1 MALFPSDN
9 TDTKLRMIIK
19 HDKSTL
25 YQKLKTHF
33 GYNSFRDQQEA
44 IITHILEGN
53 DTIVLMP
60 TGGGKSL
67 CYQVPALLLEG
78 LTLVISPLIALM
90 KDQVQALNA
99 NGIPAAYLNSS
110 LTTAE
115 EKEIEAQLE
124 RHELKL
130 LYVSPEKVFAQN
142 FLSFLTLL
150 NIRLIAI
157 DEAHCVSSWGHHFRP
172 EYQKLY
178 LLKNKLPQAT
188 MVALTAT
195 ADKAVRSDI
204 GQLLGMQS
212 PTTFLSSF
220 DRSNLSL
227 SVLPGQKK
235 WEQIRRIVRK
245 YANKS
250 GIIYCSS
257 RKSTESL
264 AAKLKAE
271 GVKAACYHAGM
282 MNRLKEKTQ
291 DAFIQGDLD
300 VICATIAFGMGIDK
314 PDVRYVIHYNMPG
327 NLESFY
333 QEIGRAGRDGQNSD
347 TILFYSYRDV
357 QTHLGFASEID
368 NETYRDIQIAKL
380 QRMQEYAEAQVCRRK
395 ILLSY
400 FSETLEE
407 DCGNCD
413 VCKNPP
419 KFFDGTLL
427 AQMALS
433 AVARTQ
439 QKISLSTLIDI
450 LKGFYTEVVREKKYH
465 DIKTFA
471 VGKKTTAVAWQ
482 LYIQQLIQQGIL
494 ELDYKDHYNLK
505 LNDYSWR
512 ILKGDVS
519 VKLVSYD
526 VIRERQDTQK
536 KQAKAAPKLVLESN
550 PSLYEHLRLLRQ
562 KLAKQIN
569 KPAFV
574 VFSNASLKDMSAKAP
589 TTLDAFL
596 EVNGVGEHKAAHY
609 GSQFIEAILEF
620 QERET

>member
-1 MALFPSDN
+1 MFRQELL
-9 TDTKLRMIIK
+9 KE
-19 HDKSTL
+19 
-25 YQKLKTHF
+25 KLKTHF
-33 GYNSFRDQQEA
+33 GYDSFRPQQEE

-67 CYQVPALLLEG
+67 CYQIPALLLDG
-78 LTLVISPLIALM
+78 LTLVVSPLIALM
-90 KDQVQALNA
+90 KDQVQSLNA

-110 LTTAE
+110 LSSQQ
-115 EKEIEAQLE
+115 EKAIEQQLE
-124 RHELKL
+124 AGELRL
-130 LYVSPEKVFAQN
+130 LYVSPEKIFSAN

-150 NIRLIAI
+150 NVQLIAI

-178 LLKNKLPQAT
+178 LLKNKLPQAC

-204 GQLLGMQS
+204 GELLGMHQ
-212 PTTFLSSF
+212 PKTFLSSF
-220 DRSNLSL
+220 DRPNLSL

-235 WEQIRRIVRK
+235 WEQIKRIVQR
-245 YANKS
+245 YAGQS
-250 GIIYCSS
+250 GIVYCSS

-264 AAKLKAE
+264 AAKLKGE

-282 MNRLKEKTQ
+282 LSRIKEKVQ
-291 DAFIQGDLD
+291 DAFIEGDVD

-333 QEIGRAGRDGQNSD
+333 QEIGRAGRDGQASD

-357 QTHLGFASEID
+357 QTHLHFASEID
-368 NETYRDIQIAKL
+368 NEQYKEIQIAKL

-400 FSETLEE
+400 FSETIEQ
-407 DCGNCD
+407 DCGHCD

-419 KFFDGTLL
+419 KFFDGTQL

-433 AVARTQ
+433 AIARTH
-439 QKISLSTLIDI
+439 QKISLSTTIDI
-450 LKGFYTEVVREKKYH
+450 LKGFYTEVVREHSYH
-465 DIKTFA
+465 DIRTFG

-482 LYIQQLIQQGIL
+482 LYLQQMIQQGIM

-505 LNDYSWR
+505 LNAYSR
-512 ILKGDVS
+512 KVLKGEVV

-526 VIRERQDTQK
+526 VIKERQEVQK
-536 KQAKAAPKLVLESN
+536 KKASQKPTAPALAQN
-550 PSLYEHLRLLRQ
+550 PNLYEHLRVLRQ
-562 KLAKQIN
+562 RLAKEIN
-569 KPAFV
+569 KPAYV
-574 VFSNASLKDMSAKAP
+574 VFSNASLQDMSAKAP
-589 TTLDAFL
+589 TTIDAFL
-596 EVNGVGEHKAAHY
+596 DVSGVGQHKAAKY
-609 GSQFIEAILEF
+609 GEEFIQAIRAF
-620 QERET
+620 QRNN

>member
-1 MALFPSDN
+1 MV
-9 TDTKLRMIIK
+9 TKQ
-19 HDKSTL
+19 DKKIL

-33 GYNSFRDQQEA
+33 GYNSFRGDQEA
-44 IITHILEGN
+44 IIQHILAGN

-67 CYQVPALLLEG
+67 CYQVPALLLDG

-90 KDQVQALNA
+90 KDQVENLKA

-110 LTTAE
+110 LSTAE
-115 EKEIEAQLE
+115 EKEIEQQLE

-130 LYVSPEKVFAQN
+130 LYVSPEKVFSQH
-142 FLSFLTLL
+142 FLSFLTIL

-178 LLKNKLPQAT
+178 LLKNKLPEAT

-204 GQLLGMQS
+204 GDLLGMKT
-212 PTTFLSSF
+212 PKTFLSSF
-220 DRSNLSL
+220 DRANLSL

-235 WEQIRRIVRK
+235 WEQIIRIVRK
-245 YANKS
+245 YARKS

-264 AAKLKAE
+264 AAKLKAN
-271 GVKAACYHAGM
+271 GIKAACYHAGM

-291 DAFIQGDLD
+291 DAFIQGDVD

-357 QTHLGFASEID
+357 QTHLGFVGEIT

-380 QRMQEYAEAQVCRRK
+380 KRMQEYAEAQVCRRK

-419 KFFDGTLL
+419 KFFDGTLI

-439 QKISLSTLIDI
+439 QKISISTLIDI
-450 LKGFYTEVVREKKYH
+450 LKGFYTEVVREKHYY
-465 DIKTFA
+465 DIKTFG

-482 LYIQQLIQQGIL
+482 LYIQQLIQQGII

-505 LNDYSWR
+505 LNDFSWKV
-512 ILKGDVS
+512 LKGL
-519 VKLVSYD
+519 VKVNLVSYD
-526 VIRERQDTQK
+526 VIRERQESQK
-536 KQAKAAPKLVLESN
+536 KQAKVAPKVQLDSN
-550 PSLYEHLRLLRQ
+550 PSLYEHLRKLRQ
-562 KLAKQIN
+562 QLAQQIN

-589 TTLDAFL
+589 TTLDDFL
-596 EVNGVGEHKAAHY
+596 EVNGVGTHKAERY
-609 GSQFIEAILEF
+609 GRQFIKAIQDF
-620 QERET
+620 KRQQ

>member
-1 MALFPSDN
+1 M
-9 TDTKLRMIIK
+9 TKQVLL
-19 HDKSTL
+19 HE
-25 YQKLKTHF
+25 KLKAHF
-33 GYNSFRDQQEA
+33 GYDSFRPQQEE

-67 CYQVPALLLEG
+67 CYQIPALVLDG
-78 LTLVISPLIALM
+78 LTLVVSPLIALM
-90 KDQVQALNA
+90 KDQVQSLNA

-110 LTTAE
+110 LNAQQQN
-115 EKEIEAQLE
+115 EIEKQLE
-124 RHELKL
+124 RGELRL
-130 LYVSPEKVFAQN
+130 LYVSPEKIFSAN

-150 NIRLIAI
+150 NVQLIAI

-178 LLKNKLPQAT
+178 LLKNKLPKACL
-188 MVALTAT
+188 VALTAT

-204 GQLLGMQS
+204 GELLGMHQ
-212 PTTFLSSF
+212 PKTFLSSF
-220 DRSNLSL
+220 DRPNLSL

-235 WEQIRRIVRK
+235 WEQINRIVK
-245 YANKS
+245 QYAGES
-250 GIIYCSS
+250 GILYCSS
-257 RKSTESL
+257 RKATETM

-282 MNRLKEKTQ
+282 PSRIKEKVQ
-291 DAFIQGDLD
+291 DAFIEGDVD

-314 PDVRYVIHYNMPG
+314 SDVRFVIHYNMPG
-327 NLESFY
+327 TLESFY
-333 QEIGRAGRDGQNSD
+333 QEIGRAGRDGLPSD

-357 QTHLGFASEID
+357 QTHLHFASEID
-368 NETYRDIQIAKL
+368 NEQYKAIQIAKL

-400 FSETLEE
+400 FSETIEQ
-407 DCGNCD
+407 DCGHCD

-419 KFFDGTLL
+419 KFFDGTEL

-433 AVARTQ
+433 AIARTQ
-439 QKISLSTLIDI
+439 QKISLSTTIDV
-450 LKGFYTEVVREKKYH
+450 LKGFYTEVVREHSYQ
-465 DIKTFA
+465 DVRTFG
-471 VGKKTTAVAWQ
+471 VGKKTTAIAWQ
-482 LYIQQLIQQGIL
+482 LYLQQMVQQGVI

-505 LNDYSWR
+505 LNAYSR
-512 ILKGDVS
+512 KVLKGETV

-526 VIRERQDTQK
+526 VIKERQEAQK
-536 KQAKAAPKLVLESN
+536 TKAKEKIVAPAHSQN
-550 PSLYEHLRLLRQ
+550 PDLYEHLRTLRQ
-562 KLAKQIN
+562 KLAQEIK

-589 TTLDAFL
+589 TTIEAFL
-596 EVNGVGEHKAAHY
+596 DVSGVGQHKAAQY
-609 GSQFIEAILEF
+609 GELFIRAIRAF
-620 QERET
+620 QNSN

>member
-1 MALFPSDN
+1 
-9 TDTKLRMIIK
+9 MIVQ
-19 HDKSTL
+19 HDKHTL
-25 YQKLKTHF
+25 YEKLKTHF

-44 IITHILEGN
+44 IIRHILSGK

-67 CYQVPALLLEG
+67 CYQMPALLVEG

-90 KDQVQALNA
+90 KDQVQSLNA

-110 LTTAE
+110 LSTTE
-115 EKEIEAQLE
+115 EKEIEVQLE
-124 RHELKL
+124 RNELKL

-142 FLSFLTLL
+142 FLSFLSIL
-150 NIRLIAI
+150 NIQLIAI

-204 GQLLGMQS
+204 GELLGMKQ
-212 PTTFLSSF
+212 PKMFLSSF

-227 SVLPGQKK
+227 SVSPGQKK
-235 WEQIRRIVRK
+235 WGQIRRIVHK

-257 RKSTESL
+257 RKSTETL
-264 AAKLKAE
+264 AAKLKAD

-291 DAFIQGDLD
+291 DAFIEGNLD

-314 PDVRYVIHYNMPG
+314 PDVRYVIHYNMPS

-333 QEIGRAGRDGQNSD
+333 QEIGRAGRDGQNSE

-357 QTHLGFASEID
+357 QTHLGFAAEI
-368 NETYRDIQIAKL
+368 NNQVYKDIQIAKL
-380 QRMQEYAEAQVCRRK
+380 NRMQEYAEAQVCRRK

-413 VCKNPP
+413 VCQNPP

-433 AVARTQ
+433 AIARTNQ
-439 QKISLSTLIDI
+439 QISLSTLIDV
-450 LKGFYTEVVREKKYH
+450 LKGFYTEIVRKKSYH
-465 DIKTFA
+465 DIKTFG

-482 LYIQQLIQQGIL
+482 LYIQQLIQQGII

-505 LNDYSWR
+505 LNDYSWKV
-512 ILKGDVS
+512 LKGEVA

-526 VIRERQDTQK
+526 VIRERQEAQK
-536 KQAKAAPKLVLESN
+536 KKTKTVPKPVLDNN
-550 PSLYEHLRLLRQ
+550 PSLYEHLRQLRQ
-562 KLAKQIN
+562 KLAAQIN

-574 VFSNASLKDMSAKAP
+574 VFSNASLRDMSTKVP
-589 TTLDAFL
+589 TTLDQFL
-596 EVNGVGEHKAAHY
+596 AVNGVGTHKAKRY
-609 GSQFIEAILEF
+609 GKQFIEAILEF
-620 QERET
+620 QNKN

>member
-1 MALFPSDN
+1 MV
-9 TDTKLRMIIK
+9 TKQ
-19 HDKSTL
+19 DKKIL

-33 GYNSFRDQQEA
+33 GYNSFRGDQEA
-44 IITHILEGN
+44 IIQHILAGN

-67 CYQVPALLLEG
+67 CYQVPALLLDG

-90 KDQVQALNA
+90 KDQVENLKA

-110 LTTAE
+110 LSTAE
-115 EKEIEAQLE
+115 EKEIEQQLE

-130 LYVSPEKVFAQN
+130 LYVSPEKVFSQH
-142 FLSFLTLL
+142 FLSFLTIL

-178 LLKNKLPQAT
+178 LLKNKLPEAT

-204 GQLLGMQS
+204 GDLLGMKT
-212 PTTFLSSF
+212 PKTFLSSF
-220 DRSNLSL
+220 DRANLSL

-235 WEQIRRIVRK
+235 WEQIIRIVRK
-245 YANKS
+245 YARKS

-264 AAKLKAE
+264 AAKLKAN
-271 GVKAACYHAGM
+271 GIKAACYHAGM

-291 DAFIQGDLD
+291 DAFIQGDVD

-357 QTHLGFASEID
+357 QTHLGFVGEIT

-380 QRMQEYAEAQVCRRK
+380 KRMQEYAEAQVCRRK

-419 KFFDGTLL
+419 KFFDGTLI

-439 QKISLSTLIDI
+439 QKISISTLIDI
-450 LKGFYTEVVREKKYH
+450 LKGFYTEVVREKHYY
-465 DIKTFA
+465 DIKTFG

-482 LYIQQLIQQGIL
+482 LYIQQLIQQGII

-505 LNDYSWR
+505 LNDFSWKV
-512 ILKGDVS
+512 LKGL
-519 VKLVSYD
+519 VKVNLVSYD
-526 VIRERQDTQK
+526 VIRERQESQK
-536 KQAKAAPKLVLESN
+536 KQAKVVPKVQLDSN
-550 PSLYEHLRLLRQ
+550 PSLYEHLRKLRQ
-562 KLAKQIN
+562 QLAQQIN

-589 TTLDAFL
+589 TTLDDFL
-596 EVNGVGEHKAAHY
+596 EVNGVGTHKAERY
-609 GSQFIEAILEF
+609 GRQFIKAIQDF
-620 QERET
+620 KRQQ